1 MTMAKQFN
9 YGQWT
14 VTLKRKNAGLSW
26 VDHTP
31 TEDYISIDV
40 VGNWRATQGML
51 YDKYRENCAYDEP
64 ELLPKG
70 LKQRIYKVAKK
81 MLEKEVA

>member
-1 MTMAKQFN
+1 MQRQFK
-9 YGQWT
+9 YGQWE
-14 VTLKRKNAGLSW
+14 VTLKRGNAGLSW
-26 VDHTP
+26 VDRTP
-31 TEDYISIDV
+31 LEDHISINV

-51 YDKYRENCAYDEP
+51 YDKHRENCAYDEP

-70 LKQRIYKVAKK
+70 LKQRIYKVAKA